1 MKENV
6 YFMHIL
12 KQRDTLICTLRR
24 REGCVRKMKIL
35 KVMGVCVV
43 TTVMIML
50 FLHGL
55 DYVFSNDTTSWSRI
69 EMHELYGQEDIDSLF
84 LGASHVYSG
93 INPTIADTVWGQNTF
108 NCSTSAQRI
117 DTSYLLL
124 KEANRVADID
134 TCYLE
139 ISVNG
144 VTKGLEEG
152 TLLEVCRVSDYMR
165 PSWNKFSYLLTAI
178 QPQDLINAFC
188 RARRNWKSVYSLS
201 TMRETVSQKWT
212 AAYRNYEYI
221 KVEAGKYA
229 GKGFVRF
236 QEEFKNVG
244 ARVRQPIKENLV
256 NEEFR
261 YYFQKIAQ
269 YCQEN
274 SIKLVC
280 FSAPLP
286 EYTLESFGNYD
297 VYYTQ
302 AKELCEENNVSFYDF
317 NLTNPS
323 ILTMKDSDFRDSTH
337 LNEVGAERFTRVLAD
352 FFAGKIEEKELF
364 CTSYEAKKEYLP
376 KRFIGLIM
384 RRDASGEFCK
394 IRSVTT
400 KKDKFKFE
408 VYYEDEN
415 GECTL
420 LQEKS
425 RNRKIALPSAEKVN
439 IKVCVYDSRDN
450 EVGSFNKSV

>member
-1 MKENV
+1 M
-6 YFMHIL
+6 
-12 KQRDTLICTLRR
+12 
-24 REGCVRKMKIL
+24 
-35 KVMGVCVV
+35 V
-43 TTVMIML
+43 TSVMIML

-55 DYVFSNDTTSWSRI
+55 DYVLSNDTTSWSRI

-124 KEANRVADID
+124 KEANQVAGID

-139 ISVNG
+139 VSVIG
-144 VTKGLEEG
+144 VTRGLEDGRLQEA
-152 TLLEVCRVSDYMR
+152 CRVADYLR
-165 PSWNKFSYLLTAI
+165 PSWNKFTYLLAAI
-178 QPQDLINAFC
+178 QPQDYINAFC
-188 RARRNWKSVYSLS
+188 RARRNWKSVYSLR
-201 TMRETVSQKWT
+201 TMKETVCQKWT
-212 AAYRNYEYI
+212 AAYQNYEYV
-221 KVEAGKYA
+221 KVKSGDYA
-229 GKGFVRF
+229 GKGFIRF
-236 QEEFKNVG
+236 KEEFKNVG
-244 ARVRQPIKENLV
+244 DKVRLPIKENLL

-261 YYFQKIAQ
+261 YYFEKIVQ
-269 YCQEN
+269 YCDEN
-274 SIKLVC
+274 NIRLVC

-297 VYYTQ
+297 EYYMQ
-302 AKELCEENNVSFYDF
+302 MKKLCEENNTSFFDF
-317 NLTNPS
+317 NLTNPD
-323 ILTMKDSDFRDSTH
+323 IYNIQDTDFRDLTH
-337 LNEVGAERFTRVLAD
+337 LNEVGAERFTKVFAD
-352 FFAGKIEEKELF
+352 FFAGNIEEEELF
-364 CTSYEAKKEYLP
+364 YASYEEKKEQLP
-376 KRFIGLIM
+376 KRFIGLVM
-384 RRDASGEFCK
+384 RRDESGEFCK

-400 KKDKFKFE
+400 KKDKYKFE

-450 EVGSFNKSV
+450 EVGSFDKSV

>member
-1 MKENV
+1 M
-6 YFMHIL
+6 ICSR
-12 KQRDTLICTLRR
+12 QRRK
-24 REGCVRKMKIL
+24 GCDRKMKIL
-35 KVMGVCVV
+35 RVMGVCVATLV
-43 TTVMIML
+43 ITML
-50 FLHGL
+50 FLSGL
-55 DYVFSNDTTSWSRI
+55 DYVFSNDTTSWARI
-69 EMHELYGQEDIDSLF
+69 ELHELYEQEDIDSLF
-84 LGASHVYSG
+84 LGASHVYCG
-93 INPTIADTVWGQNTF
+93 IDPAIADAVWGQNTF

-124 KEANRVADID
+124 KEADRVADID

-144 VTKGLEEG
+144 VTRGLEEG
-152 TLLEVCRVSDYMR
+152 TMQEVCRVTDYMR
-165 PSWNKFSYLLTAI
+165 PSWNKFTYLLKAI
-178 QPQDLINAFC
+178 QPQDYINAFC
-188 RARRNWKSVYSLS
+188 RARRNWKSVYSLR
-201 TMRETVSQKWT
+201 TMKETVSQKWT
-212 AAYRNYEYI
+212 AAYRNYEYV
-221 KVEAGKYA
+221 KVESGEYA
-229 GKGFVRF
+229 GKGFVCF
-236 QEEFKNVG
+236 KEEFENVG
-244 ARVRQPIKENLV
+244 ARVRQPIKKNLV

-261 YYFQKIAQ
+261 YYFHKIVQ

-274 SIKLVC
+274 QIKLVC

-297 VYYTQ
+297 EYYMQ

-323 ILTMKDSDFRDSTH
+323 ILTMKDTDFRDSTH
-337 LNEVGAERFTRVLAD
+337 LNEAGAERFTKVLAD
-352 FFAGKIEEKELF
+352 FFAGKIEEEELF
-364 CTSYEAKKEYLP
+364 YASYEEKKEHLP

-384 RRDASGEFCK
+384 RRDTSGEYCK

-400 KKDKFKFE
+400 KKDKFQFE

-425 RNRKIALPSAEKVN
+425 RNRKIALPSAEKIN
-439 IKVCVYDSRDN
+439 IKVCVFDSKGN
-450 EVGSFNKSV
+450 EVGSFCKSV